1 MIALDTNVLVY
12 AHRKESRFHEQ
23 AKDLVKTLAEGKP
36 SWSIPWPCIYEFY
49 SVVTNPRIWKTA
61 ATPPKIASAQIN
73 AWINAPSLALLTET
87 QDFFTTLLPII
98 AQPRI
103 RGPIV
108 HDARIAALCLAHG
121 VEELV
126 TKDRDFQLFPQ
137 LKTHDPF

>member
-12 AHRKESRFHEQ
+12 AHRRESQFHSQ
-23 AKDLVKTLAEGKP
+23 ASDLVKTLAEGRP
-36 SWSIPWPCIYEFY
+36 SWAIPWPCIYEFY
-49 SVVTNPRIWKTA
+49 SVVTNPRIWKSE
-61 ATPPKIASAQIN
+61 ATPPKMASAQIT
-73 AWINAPSLALLTET
+73 AWINAPSLQLLAET
-87 QDFFTTLLPII
+87 RDFFTTLTPII
-98 AQPRI
+98 EQPRI

-137 LKTHDPF
+137 LNTRDPF